1 MGVKKKY
8 YLKFLY
14 VFILVFFDLL
24 AYYISL
30 ISGFF
35 VRKSIISHFFPH
47 LPLFDHSLRFYVFLW
62 WIPLCFLFFM
72 ILENVYTT
80 KISYWEELKRTWKA
94 ILIASVVVLSGITLQ
109 KLGTKVSRLVLILCF
124 SFNFFTIP
132 IIRIFTKRILFSIF
146 PIQEKVVILGAGRA
160 GVAVARGFKKDKC
173 YYYKIIGFLD
183 DYKAGEVNIDGENY
197 PILGRINE
205 IFRLAEKENIH
216 TAILAM
222 PSIGSEKIKQLF
234 IKIRHYVPNVLIVP
248 ELQGISL
255 ITSELDYLFY
265 EEIFLLHTKNN
276 LANPI
281 NRILKRISEYF
292 LIIPILI
299 LCMPIM
305 IVIALV
311 IKLTSSGPII
321 YTQNRIG
328 RNGRPFK
335 IYKFRTMYRDAEK
348 RLKKLLQQD
357 PEAREEWRLNFKL
370 KKDPRV
376 TKIGSF
382 LRKTSLDE
390 LPQIFNVIKGEMSLV
405 GPRPVT
411 KEELEEYYK
420 EDGEFYK
427 MVKPGIT
434 GLWQVSGRNNT
445 SYEQRKK
452 LDVWY
457 IQNWCIWLD
466 IVILLQT
473 FKCVI
478 KGEGAY

>member
-1 MGVKKKY
+1 
-8 YLKFLY
+8 
-14 VFILVFFDLL
+14 
-24 AYYISL
+24 
-30 ISGFF
+30 
-35 VRKSIISHFFPH
+35 
-47 LPLFDHSLRFYVFLW
+47 
-62 WIPLCFLFFM
+62 M
-72 ILENVYTT
+72 ILENVYAN

-109 KLGTKVSRLVLILCF
+109 KLGAKVSRIVLLLSF

-132 IIRIFTKRILFSIF
+132 FIRIFTKRILFSIL

-160 GVAVARGFKKDKC
+160 GLAVARGFKRDKC

-183 DYKAGEVNIDGENY
+183 DHKTGEVNIEGENY

-205 IFRLAEKENIH
+205 IFRLADKENIH

-281 NRILKRISEYF
+281 NRILKRISEYC
-292 LIIPILI
+292 LIIPISI

-305 IVIALV
+305 IVIALI
-311 IKLTSSGPII
+311 IKLTSPGPII

-335 IYKFRTMYRDAEK
+335 IYKFRTMYRDAEE
-348 RLKKLLQQD
+348 RLEKILQED
-357 PEAREEWRLNFKL
+357 PEAREEWKLNFKL

-376 TKIGSF
+376 TKIGYF

-390 LPQIFNVIKGEMSLV
+390 LPQLFNVIKGEMSLV

-411 KEELEEYYK
+411 EEELKEYYK

-473 FKCVI
+473 FKSVI